1 MNKQV
6 TTAELNLKTGVP
18 GGDIPEIGIE
28 PHADNTAQ
36 EQLRTTGSD
45 RAHPA
50 TAPKCE
56 NCGKGFE
63 PRKGGKPQ
71 RFCSEPCRMAFHAE
85 AREADKAALE
95 AIKQRGTL
103 LDTLPDLPDTKT
115 TPTPAGEDFDWLND
129 NSVVLREQPETAV
142 YFNRDGALVIRQRS
156 AWNQEDDPFVFIS
169 PANIGEFLDK
179 LTEACGV
186 PLAGRQ

>member
-6 TTAELNLKTGVP
+6 ASGELNLKTGVP
-18 GGDIPEIGIE
+18 GGEIPKIEIA
-28 PHADNTAQ
+28 PHGDNTAQ
-36 EQLRTTGSD
+36 KQLRTTGSD

-63 PRKGGKPQ
+63 THKGGKPQ
-71 RFCSEPCRMAFHAE
+71 RFCSPECRLAFHADR
-85 AREADKAALE
+85 REAGKAALDSF
-95 AIKQRGTL
+95 KQTC
-103 LDTLPDLPDTKT
+103 TLPALTPHLPDTKT
-115 TPTPAGEDFDWLND
+115 SPAPTGEDFDWLND

-142 YFNRDGALVIRQRS
+142 YFNRDGALVIRQRA

>member
-6 TTAELNLKTGVP
+6 APDELDLKTSVP
-18 GGDIPEIGIE
+18 GGEIPEIGIE
-28 PHADNTAQ
+28 QHGDNTAQ
-36 EQLRTTGSD
+36 EQLGATGSD
-45 RAHPA
+45 RPPPA

-63 PRKGGKPQ
+63 PRKGGRAQ
-71 RFCSEPCRMAFHAE
+71 RFCSPECRLAFHAE
-85 AREADKAALE
+85 QRETDKATIVAF
-95 AIKQRGTL
+95 KQRATL
-103 LDTLPDLPDTKT
+103 PAVTPDLPEPKT
-115 TPTPAGEDFDWLND
+115 SPAPTGEDFDWLND

-142 YFNRDGALVIRQRS
+142 YFNRDGALVIRQRA

>member
-6 TTAELNLKTGVP
+6 APDELDLKTRVP
-18 GGDIPEIGIE
+18 GGEIPEIGIE
-28 PHADNTAQ
+28 PHGDNTAQ
-36 EQLRTTGSD
+36 EQLGATGSD
-45 RAHPA
+45 RPPPA

-63 PRKGGKPQ
+63 PRKGGRAQ
-71 RFCSEPCRMAFHAE
+71 RFCSPECRLAFHAE
-85 AREADKAALE
+85 QRETDKATVS
-95 AIKQRGTL
+95 AIRQRGTL
-103 LDTLPDLPDTKT
+103 LTVIEGTAEPKPPLE
-115 TPTPAGEDFDWLND
+115 PTGDFDWLND

-169 PANIGEFLDK
+169 PANIGEFIDK

>member
-36 EQLRTTGSD
+36 EQLGATGTD
-45 RAHPA
+45 RPSPA

-63 PRKGGKPQ
+63 PRKGGRAQ
-71 RFCSEPCRMAFHAE
+71 RFCSPECRLAFHAE
-85 AREADKAALE
+85 QRETDKATIVAF
-95 AIKQRGTL
+95 KQRATL
-103 LDTLPDLPDTKT
+103 PAVTPDLPKPKT
-115 TPTPAGEDFDWLND
+115 SPAPTGEDFDWLND

-142 YFNRDGALVIRQRS
+142 YFNRDGALVIRQRA